1 MIRILAA
8 SETPEQKAARK
19 AAKASMDPAAKVK
32 RQNQH
37 HFFSNGSNSMF
48 LFQAEK
54 DKLKALEKAKES
66 KAGGGAAKEKKEKKE
81 KK

>member
-1 MIRILAA
+1 MFFAA

-19 AAKASMDPAAKVK
+19 AAKASMDPAAKVP

-37 HFFSNGSNSMF
+37 NFFFNRLEFTWF

-54 DKLKALEKAKES
+54 EKLKALEKAKES